1 MTKKPPFRKLRGYAF
16 DPSLSMQLDT
26 VVINDITYKIDW
38 EDFDPNEQGIIGE
51 YIEVLDFDPASNAIY
66 KPVNLNDP
74 YILASDG
81 LDPSESNPQFHQQM
95 CYAVVMTTIKNFELA
110 LGRKALWRP
119 RFKES
124 GPNRYKGEYIQRLRI
139 YPHALREANAY
150 YSPQKKALLFGYF
163 SASPDDI
170 TQHMPGGLV
179 FSCLSHDI
187 IAHETAHA
195 LLDGMYS
202 GYTSP
207 TNPDVLAFH
216 EAFADIVA
224 LFQHFTFSAV
234 LKHQIA
240 KTKGNLEDQSLL
252 GQLAQEFGKAIGHY
266 GALRDAIGEKD
277 ANGNWQI
284 KKPDPMEY
292 EQEMESHKRGSIL
305 VAAVFETFLNIY
317 KKRVAD
323 LLRIATGGSGVLPD
337 GELHPDLVNRLSN
350 EASKTAGHILR
361 ICIRALDYCPP
372 VDITFGDYLRGIITA
387 DFDMVKDDEWG
398 YRIAFVEAFRK
409 RGIYP
414 KGIKTLSVESL
425 VYTAENIEVLNSQFN
440 KLGEFLRGFKEKIS
454 YVKDRKKIFEI
465 TGAYI
470 SGTPYEGENIQ
481 GLHERLDAKFDGS
494 REFEKLTG
502 LKFSLDWKAVGV
514 RTSDFSQG
522 PTYQVHSLKVAN
534 RVGPEGNIINQIVLS
549 LIQKAGV
556 RFTTDHVGVFQDE
569 KVFFHPFPLPDNE
582 ERPANM
588 FEIKG
593 GCTLIFDL
601 DSLRLKY
608 CISKPLLSKR
618 DLLSGRY
625 LLDPERVQS
634 HYDFLFGDSDN
645 DVYGRYFSE
654 FSDKSSN
661 EPFAFLHR

>member
-1 MTKKPPFRKLRGYAF
+1 MLKKPSFRKLRGYAF

-38 EDFDPNEQGIIGE
+38 EDFEPNEDGIIGE
-51 YIEVLDFDPASNAIY
+51 YVEVIDYDPASDAIY
-66 KPVNLNDP
+66 KPVNLDEP

-110 LGRKALWRP
+110 LGRKALWSP
-119 RFKES
+119 
-124 GPNRYKGEYIQRLRI
+124 RYKKTQGTSYEGEYVPKLRI

-150 YSPQKKALLFGYF
+150 YSPQKKSLLFGYF

-202 GYTSP
+202 GYTNP

-224 LFQHFTFSAV
+224 LFQHFTFSEV

-240 KTKGNLEDQSLL
+240 KTKGNLEDQNLL

-277 ANGNWQI
+277 QNGKWKLKVPN
-284 KKPDPMEY
+284 PMDYQSEK
-292 EQEMESHKRGSIL
+292 ESHARGSIL
-305 VAAVFETFLNIY
+305 VAAVFETFLSIY
-317 KKRVAD
+317 KKRVTD
-323 LLRIATGGSGVLPD
+323 LLRIATGGSGVLPV
-337 GELHPDLVNRLSN
+337 GELHPDLVNRLAN
-350 EASKTAGHILR
+350 EASKTASHILR
-361 ICIRALDYCPP
+361 ICIRALDFCPP

-387 DFDMVKDDEWG
+387 DFDMVKEDEWG
-398 YRIAFVEAFRK
+398 YRIAFIEAFRK

-425 VYTAENIEVLNSQFN
+425 VYKAENIEVLNTQFN
-440 KLGEFLRGFKEKIS
+440 ILGEFLRGFKEKIS
-454 YVKDRKKIFEI
+454 YVKDRKKIFDI

-470 SGTPYEGENIQ
+470 SGVPYEGEYIM
-481 GLHERLDAKFDGS
+481 GLHERLNVKFDGS
-494 REFEKLTG
+494 VDFEKLTG
-502 LKFSLDWKAVGV
+502 LKFSYGWNDVGV
-514 RTSDFSQG
+514 RTSDTTEGASF
-522 PTYQVHSLKVAN
+522 QVHSLKVAN
-534 RVGPEGNIINQIVLS
+534 RNCNVAYSKSGS
-549 LIQKAGV
+549 
-556 RFTTDHVGVFQDE
+556 
-569 KVFFHPFPLPDNE
+569 KV
-582 ERPANM
+582 
-588 FEIKG
+588 
-593 GCTLIFDL
+593 
-601 DSLRLKY
+601 
-608 CISKPLLSKR
+608 
-618 DLLSGRY
+618 
-625 LLDPERVQS
+625 
-634 HYDFLFGDSDN
+634 
-645 DVYGRYFSE
+645 
-654 FSDKSSN
+654 
-661 EPFAFLHR
+661 